1 MPRPRMPSAPTAVRS
16 PDGRWKGNATDTSG
30 IPAPGLCASTLAAP
44 GRSAT
49 VRRRCG
55 RCPMPSDVRLFD
67 LPGPAPS
74 GGPVAGLREPDL
86 MYALDDDE
94 LLEALGV
101 LSQPR
106 PPGGAA

>member
-1 MPRPRMPSAPTAVRS
+1 
-16 PDGRWKGNATDTSG
+16 
-30 IPAPGLCASTLAAP
+30 
-44 GRSAT
+44 
-49 VRRRCG
+49 
-55 RCPMPSDVRLFD
+55 MPSDVRLFD

-74 GGPVAGLREPDL
+74 GAPVAGLREPDL